1 MRLKWYFCNKPT
13 PNVRE
18 KPPFKPFTGYPNL
31 EAFLNELEEEISE
44 IVDSKLGYS
53 TFPKQ
58 E

>member
-1 MRLKWYFCNKPT
+1 MKWYFCNKPT